1 MSVQEIIAWV
11 ISSGGAMFLAYKA
24 VEAIAFLRTL
34 APEPKRY
41 AAFAL
46 AFVIANALY
55 MVGCALGYTPF
66 PVGIGAWIETLV
78 MIGSSAIVGNQT
90 IHAREKLAGRAPS
103 EAV

>member
-1 MSVQEIIAWV
+1 MSVKEIIAWV
-11 ISSGGAMFLAYKA
+11 ISSGGAMVLAYKL

-41 AAFAL
+41 AAFAV

-66 PVGIGAWIETLV
+66 PVGVGAWIETMVL
-78 MIGSSAIVGNQT
+78 IGSSAIVGNQT
-90 IHAREKLAGRAPS
+90 IHAREKLAGRVAS